1 MYTSDHKRV
10 WQSCSIAPLVVRKN
24 KIPIKYSTV
33 IAYMYHQRSAPLGGD
48 GMVGWGGGV
57 SAGVGRFSDPRAAS
71 CTLVLSDG
79 WSLAAVHKTKTK

>member
-1 MYTSDHKRV
+1 
-10 WQSCSIAPLVVRKN
+10 
-24 KIPIKYSTV
+24 
-33 IAYMYHQRSAPLGGD
+33 MYHQRSAPLGGD

-57 SAGVGRFSDPRAAS
+57 SAGVGRFSDPGAAS